1 MTTDMPAKV
10 DLSDQ
15 EVIARSK
22 SLAVHGEIG
31 TNEKSIMLEP
41 VGATADW
48 RFHLAALA
56 RVSDNLISRAINAYD
71 RLFGLAEDEAG
82 EIHFELGKRL
92 ADEDRLD
99 EAISALRNALRARPN
114 HVDALFELGK
124 IQLRRGASRAAVEA
138 FERAK
143 ASGFRGKKLR
153 LLLAEALVREEKPQ
167 DALKETE
174 AVLAAEPEVADVH
187 YRHALVLDRLERHA
201 EAVAALENA
210 IRLAPREV
218 RYHQSLGFS
227 LESLGRRTDAI
238 RSFKR
243 ALEFE
248 RSREL
253 GRVVALE

>member
-1 MTTDMPAKV
+1 MKTD
-10 DLSDQ
+10 
-15 EVIARSK
+15 
-22 SLAVHGEIG
+22 
-31 TNEKSIMLEP
+31 EKSVMLEP

-48 RFHLAALA
+48 RFHFAALA

-71 RLFGLAEDEAG
+71 RLFGLDEEEAG
-82 EIHFELGKRL
+82 QIHFELGKRL
-92 ADEDRLD
+92 ADEERLD
-99 EAISALRNALRARPN
+99 EAICALRNVLRARPD

-138 FERAK
+138 LERAK
-143 ASGFRGKKLR
+143 AAGLKSTKLR
-153 LLLAEALVREEKPQ
+153 LLLAEALIREEKLR

-174 AVLAAEPEVADVH
+174 AVLAAEPHVADVH
-187 YRHALVLDRLERHA
+187 YRHAMVLDRLERHV

-218 RYHQSLGFS
+218 RYHQSMGFT
-227 LESLGRRTDAI
+227 LECLGRRADAI